1 MTRPQICRNQEWGL
15 RAGMFGFDGQHRTL
29 SQSLQEGTGF
39 EPWVWYYQPAPKGKP
54 ASKAYKEVFRFNEN
68 VHTGKHHAVPF
79 VSRLPRYSRN
89 CWSY

>member
-1 MTRPQICRNQEWGL
+1 
-15 RAGMFGFDGQHRTL
+15 MFGFDGQHRTL

-68 VHTGKHHAVPF
+68 VHTGKHRDYMCPLSHAFLDLVATAGRNELGCGG
-79 VSRLPRYSRN
+79 RLVE
-89 CWSY
+89 